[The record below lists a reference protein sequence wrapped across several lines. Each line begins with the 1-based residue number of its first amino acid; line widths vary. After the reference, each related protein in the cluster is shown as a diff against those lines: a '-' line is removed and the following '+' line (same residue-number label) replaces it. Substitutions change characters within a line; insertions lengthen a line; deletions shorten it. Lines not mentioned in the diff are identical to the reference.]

1 MLTKNYVL
9 SKKNYKDYI
18 KTTFYDKLFYALIIF
33 VNLYLNYDR
42 INIVCVQIWWCG
54 ATVLQCFLS
63 TFLHHLRPCLL
74 PVHIHIAWLWP

>member
-42 INIVCVQIWWCG
+42 INIVCVQIW
-54 ATVLQCFLS
+54 
-63 TFLHHLRPCLL
+63 
-74 PVHIHIAWLWP
+74 